1 MPTAWYFL
9 WLLRK
14 SHVAAAAMAINPS
27 DSDTPKAVANGT
39 VWETV
44 GSAVGSREGTG
55 EGARVGLL
63 SSTATVTLA
72 AYRADASDEKLGS
85 SSALRV
91 SEDMISA
98 EEVASNAL
106 TAVVAR
112 DVRWFTV
119 LLLVIA
125 SEPLCALSRADKVG
139 SSQR

>member
-14 SHVAAAAMAINPS
+14 TQVAAAATAINPS

-39 VWETV
+39 AWETV
-44 GSAVGSREGTG
+44 GAIVGCREGAG

-63 SSTATVTLA
+63 SSTATTTLA
-72 AYRADASDEKLGS
+72 AYRADASDKKSGS
-85 SSALRV
+85 LRALRV
-91 SEDMISA
+91 RDDMISA

-125 SEPLCALSRADKVG
+125 SELLCALRRADNVG
-139 SSQR
+139 SWPR